1 MASNSPVTVGNLF
14 SNIPIITMDELFED
28 VIVTDFT
35 RIQRIISRGQSSPEG
50 FWYDQ
55 PENEL
60 VVIIQGKGVLE
71 FENGDR
77 MDMEVGDFA
86 AIPAHRKH
94 RVAWTDPDTETIWLA
109 IFY

>member
-1 MASNSPVTVGNLF
+1 M
-14 SNIPIITMDELFED
+14 
-28 VIVTDFT
+28 
-35 RIQRIISRGQSSPEG
+35 
-50 FWYDQ
+50 
-55 PENEL
+55 
-60 VVIIQGKGVLE
+60 VIIQGKGVLE